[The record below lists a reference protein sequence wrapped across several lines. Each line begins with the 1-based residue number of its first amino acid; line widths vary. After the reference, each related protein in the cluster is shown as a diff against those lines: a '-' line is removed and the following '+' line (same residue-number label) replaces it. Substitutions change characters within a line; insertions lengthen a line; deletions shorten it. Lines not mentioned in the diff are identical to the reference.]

1 MKSTSEKFSGLK
13 LYGGYIAHYPKYSS
27 SSSQGSHNTFTQEPL
42 TESSI
47 KFDAELS
54 CVIFILSDLII

>member
-1 MKSTSEKFSGLK
+1 MKSISEKFSGLK
-13 LYGGYIAHYPKYSS
+13 LYEGYIAHEPKYSS
-27 SSSQGSHNTFTQEPL
+27 PSNQGSHNIFTHEPL